1 MEKELFKLF
10 EKVYMD
16 GVAEG
21 AKQANNRIKEHCKS
35 GKPVLIDG
43 ELYFCKDS
51 RQHLIEIMD
60 QIDRECGI

>member
-21 AKQANNRIKEHCKS
+21 VKQANNKIKEHCKK

-43 ELYFCKDS
+43 ELYFIQDS
-51 RQHLIEIMD
+51 RQHLIEVMN
-60 QIDRECGI
+60 QIDRENGI

>member
-21 AKQANNRIKEHCKS
+21 VKQANNRIKEHCES
-35 GKPVLIDG
+35 GKPILIDN
-43 ELYFCKDS
+43 ELFFIKDS

-60 QIDRECGI
+60 QIDRECEI